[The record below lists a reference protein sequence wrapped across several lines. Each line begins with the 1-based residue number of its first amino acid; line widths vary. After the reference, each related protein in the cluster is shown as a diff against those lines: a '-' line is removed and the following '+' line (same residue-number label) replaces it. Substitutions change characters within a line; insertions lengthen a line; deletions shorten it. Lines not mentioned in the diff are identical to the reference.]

1 MTGFPKFSKFP
12 LLFSWVR
19 FPRATQFS
27 PGDII
32 PGQMVLSVVV
42 TNKNKKKTKLTS
54 KLKSKKN
61 GIWFRT
67 LDSKRLVGIAQDET
81 CVIYIYIYMFLRPGW
96 RYQNNHTTKLCP
108 ILLRPGWRYQNHQ
121 TTKLCPIFLRP
132 GWRYQNDQTT
142 NFA

>member
-61 GIWFRT
+61 GI
-67 LDSKRLVGIAQDET
+67 
-81 CVIYIYIYMFLRPGW
+81 
-96 RYQNNHTTKLCP
+96 
-108 ILLRPGWRYQNHQ
+108 
-121 TTKLCPIFLRP
+121 
-132 GWRYQNDQTT
+132 
-142 NFA
+142 